1 MVQTFLNMAEFGM
14 EPQAAVDAPRF
25 TSWNFPNSFWPHA
38 SRPGEVVVETRIAA
52 PVRKE
57 LVERGHVVLEDGEWS
72 KGMSRVSTIRIDAA
86 SGMRVAGA
94 DPRGPGYAL
103 GW

>member
-1 MVQTFLNMAEFGM
+1 MA
-14 EPQAAVDAPRF
+14 PQEAIDAPRVC
-25 TSWNFPNSFWPHA
+25 SHSFPNSFWPHV
-38 SRPGEVVVETRIAA
+38 SRPGEVVLETRIDEA
-52 PVRKE
+52 VRKN
-57 LVERGHVVLEDGEWS
+57 LAGRGHLVLEDGVWS
-72 KGMSRVSTIRIDAA
+72 TGMSRVSTIRIDGA